1 MLPRNLYAVPG
12 ILVGVRSVWIR
23 TMPTSECYRRQAE
36 ICAQIASI
44 SSDPT
49 VIARCA
55 SMVEEHLARAAALDV
70 GPDSQMRLP
79 VLGGGEGR
87 DMDRGD

>member
-1 MLPRNLYAVPG
+1 
-12 ILVGVRSVWIR
+12 
-23 TMPTSECYRRQAE
+23 MPTSECYRAQAE

-55 SMVEEHLARAAALDV
+55 TMVQEHLARAAALDA
-70 GPDSQMRLP
+70 GPDSEMGLP
-79 VLGGGEGR
+79 ALGGDEGSDMGREMGR
-87 DMDRGD
+87 D